1 MATNAPADGRSRTLN
16 VAAETV
22 AAVVVSL
29 VVLLFLGLP
38 VFAIIERALRNSDVI
53 DVASSSEVIQAL
65 RLSFET
71 TAISLALV
79 ILFGTPLAYLL
90 ARSQFPGHE
99 VVDALID
106 LPIVL
111 PPAVGGLGLLMAFGR
126 NGLLGSQLDGLGIDL
141 AFTTAAVVMAQTFV
155 ASPFYIRAAKAGFE
169 AIDRD
174 LENVAYTLG
183 SSRTGVF
190 FRVAIPAAV
199 PALMAGAVMAW
210 ARALGEFGATIMF
223 AGSFPGRTQTVPL
236 AIYRSLETG
245 IDVPLA
251 LSAILIVISFAILLA
266 FRLLMKRAAFTF

>member
-1 MATNAPADGRSRTLN
+1 MAGQIERNRSLQA
-16 VAAETV
+16 AAEVAVITV
-22 AAVVVSL
+22 LSAA
-29 VVLLFLGLP
+29 VLLFLVLP
-38 VFAIIERALRNSDVI
+38 VFAIVERAFEKTDVI
-53 DVASSSEVIQAL
+53 DVASSSDVVTAL

-71 TAISLALV
+71 TTISLGVVMAV
-79 ILFGTPLAYLL
+79 GTPVAYFL
-90 ARSQFPGHE
+90 ARTKFPGHE
-99 VVDALID
+99 IVDALID

-126 NGLLGSQLDGLGIDL
+126 NGVFGSWLHDAGIDL
-141 AFTTAAVVMAQTFV
+141 AFTTTAVIMAQTFV
-155 ASPFYIRAAKAGFE
+155 SSPFYIRAAKSGFE

-174 LENVAYTLG
+174 LEDVARTLG

-199 PALMAGAVMAW
+199 PALAAGAVMAW

-236 AIYRSLETG
+236 AVYRSLETG

-251 LSAILIVISFAILLA
+251 LSAILVAISFGVLLA
-266 FRLLMKRAAFTF
+266 FRLLMKRAAFTL

>member
-1 MATNAPADGRSRTLN
+1 MAARASARSGTLH
-16 VAAETV
+16 VATETT
-22 AAVVVSL
+22 AAVIVGA

-38 VFAIIERALRNSDVI
+38 VFAIIERALRTSDVI
-53 DVASSSEVIQAL
+53 DVASSSQVITAL

-71 TAISLALV
+71 TAISLALAV
-79 ILFGTPLAYLL
+79 LFGTPLAYLL
-90 ARSQFPGHE
+90 ARSRFPGHE
-99 VVDALID
+99 IVDALID

-126 NGLLGSQLDGLGIDL
+126 NGLLGSELDWLGIHL

-155 ASPFYIRAAKAGFE
+155 ASPFYIRAAKSGFE
-169 AIDRD
+169 AVDRD
-174 LENVAYTLG
+174 LEDVACTLG
-183 SSRTGVF
+183 SSRSAVF

-236 AIYRSLETG
+236 SIYRSLETG

-266 FRLLMKRAAFTF
+266 FRLLMKRAAFTL

>member
-1 MATNAPADGRSRTLN
+1 MMAVQVERSRSLQM
-16 VAAETV
+16 AAET
-22 AAVVVSL
+22 AAVVIISA
-29 VVLLFLGLP
+29 VVLLFLALP
-38 VFAIIERALRNSDVI
+38 VFAILERALERTDVI
-53 DVASSSEVIQAL
+53 DVASSSRVTEAL

-79 ILFGTPLAYLL
+79 IAFGTPLAYWL
-90 ARSQFPGHE
+90 ARTRFPGHQ
-99 VVDALID
+99 VIDALID

-126 NGLLGSQLDGLGIDL
+126 NGIVGSSLHDIGIDL
-141 AFTTAAVVMAQTFV
+141 AFTTTAVVMAQTFV

-169 AIDRD
+169 AMDRD
-174 LENVAYTLG
+174 LEDVAQTLG

-190 FRVAIPAAV
+190 FRVAVPAAM

-236 AIYRSLETG
+236 AVYRSLETG
-245 IDVPLA
+245 VDVPLA
-251 LSAILIVISFAILLA
+251 LSAILVAISFAVLLA
-266 FRLLMKRAAFTF
+266 FRLLMKRAAFTL